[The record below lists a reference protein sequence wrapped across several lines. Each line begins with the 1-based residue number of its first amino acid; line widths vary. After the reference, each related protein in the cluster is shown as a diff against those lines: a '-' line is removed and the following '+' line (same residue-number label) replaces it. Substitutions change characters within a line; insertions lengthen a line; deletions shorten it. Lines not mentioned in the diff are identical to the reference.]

1 MTFHSLSITMRHAYI
16 QNLYK
21 GDNMLEEARRLFP
34 EDIFTE
40 VDNGGSDY
48 ILLIQVLFNMCIYQQ
63 KEIEQLKKSIK
74 PYPK

>member
-1 MTFHSLSITMRHAYI
+1 
-16 QNLYK
+16 
-21 GDNMLEEARRLFP
+21 MLEEARRLFP